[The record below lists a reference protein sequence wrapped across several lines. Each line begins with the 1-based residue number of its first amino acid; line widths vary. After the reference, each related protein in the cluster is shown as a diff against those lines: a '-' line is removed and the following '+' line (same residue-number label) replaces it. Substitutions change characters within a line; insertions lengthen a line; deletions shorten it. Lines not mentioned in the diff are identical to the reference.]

1 MKIAVTDLLDGMRI
15 DEDLVNMDGQLIT
28 TKNTLVTPALIEK
41 LKQFNIKD
49 IEAEA
54 TPEYW
59 ELIKKRDFQFSQNS
73 EKPQVPEHKPTTV
86 LEETIFDV
94 RKTEAFSSFKDSCE
108 TNHKTLSSS
117 FEDIMSDEN
126 NAQGLNLMEAMS
138 DSLYKNNKNNINLI
152 DMVYLMRNNA
162 DSIYSHSLNVGMVA
176 GQLGKWLK
184 LPEEEVQLLVTCG
197 LFHDIGKLLIPKNII
212 DKPSALTDE
221 EYIIMKTHAEKGYE
235 FLSKFDHLD
244 QVIKD
249 VALRHHERCD
259 GSGYP
264 NGLKD
269 DEIDKFS
276 KIIAIADVYTAM
288 TSDRIYRESIC
299 PFAVAAELEKEGLH
313 KFDGHFVM
321 TFLDNMLTSYLQ
333 KKVELNNGQVGVVLL
348 LNRYQKSKPLVE
360 LLNGETLDL
369 AKNTDLY
376 IARMLDY

>member
-15 DEDLVNMDGQLIT
+15 DEDLVNLDGQLIT

-41 LKQFNIKD
+41 LKQFNVKD

-54 TPEYW
+54 TAEYW
-59 ELIKKRDFQFSQNS
+59 ELIKKRDAQFTK
-73 EKPQVPEHKPTTV
+73 KPVAQPTTV

-94 RKTEAFSSFKDSCE
+94 RKTQAFSSFKNSCE
-108 TNHKTLSSS
+108 TNHKTLTTS
-117 FEDIMSDEN
+117 FDEIMSDEN
-126 NAQGLNLMEAMS
+126 NEQGLNLMEAMS
-138 DSLYKNNKNNINLI
+138 DSLYKDNKNNINLI

-162 DSIYSHSLNVGMVA
+162 DAIYSHSLNVGMVA

-221 EYIIMKTHAEKGYE
+221 EYDIMKTHAQKGYE

-244 QVIKD
+244 PIIKE
-249 VALRHHERCD
+249 VALKHHERCD

-264 NGLKD
+264 NGLTGD
-269 DEIDKFS
+269 QLDKFS

-288 TSDRIYRESIC
+288 TSDRTYRESIC
-299 PFAVAAELEKEGLH
+299 PFTVAAELEKEGLH
-313 KFDGHFVM
+313 KFDAHFVM

-333 KKVELNNGQVGVVLL
+333 RKVELNNGQVGVVLL
-348 LNRYQKSKPLVE
+348 LNRYQKSKPLIE
-360 LLNGETLDL
+360 LANGDTLDL

-376 IARMLDY
+376 ITKMLDY